1 LDTLDACTS
10 EASQEAAGDLP
21 SDGTAHADAVQA
33 KDAPP
38 LQFSLDITS

>member
-1 LDTLDACTS
+1 LYTLDAYPGET
-10 EASQEAAGDLP
+10 SQEAAGDLP
-21 SDGTAHADAVQA
+21 PDGTAHADAVQA